1 MGVTAQSSPT
11 MNGLLVLSTLAA
23 ASAQVVLPY
32 GGLAGYPYGYAG
44 YPYAVAKPVV
54 NEVEVPVPVVQYAAI
69 DTGCKNSFGHAVPCF
84 QEGEARRKRSAD
96 EEAAEAAPAVASV
109 LPYGLGLG
117 YHGLGYAGLG
127 YAGLHYP
134 YAVAA
139 PAPVEVEVPVTQY
152 KYVPESRPSN
162 CPPPARTLSA
172 LPFPAPKSVVK
183 VFKSQLTIKTGQDF

>member
-1 MGVTAQSSPT
+1 MGLHRARPT
-11 MNGLLVLSTLAA
+11 KMNGLLVLSTLAA

-32 GGLAGYPYGYAG
+32 GGLAYGGLAGYPYGGLAG

-96 EEAAEAAPAVASV
+96 EEAAEAAPAVATV
-109 LPYGLGLG
+109 PPYHLGLG

-152 KYVPESRPSN
+152 KYVPEVKTVEL
-162 CPPPARTLSA
+162 PPACQNA
-172 LPFPAPKSVVK
+172 FGFAVPCA
-183 VFKSQLTIKTGQDF
+183 

>member
-1 MGVTAQSSPT
+1 MGVTAQSSPK

-96 EEAAEAAPAVASV
+96 EEAAEAAPAVATV
-109 LPYGLGLG
+109 LPYHL
-117 YHGLGYAGLG
+117 GLG

-134 YAVAA
+134 YHAVAA

-152 KYVPESRPSN
+152 KYVP
-162 CPPPARTLSA
+162 
-172 LPFPAPKSVVK
+172 
-183 VFKSQLTIKTGQDF
+183 

>member
-96 EEAAEAAPAVASV
+96 EEAAEAAPAVATV
-109 LPYGLGLG
+109 LPYHLGLG
-117 YHGLGYAGLG
+117 YHGLGYAGL
-127 YAGLHYP
+127 HYP
-134 YAVAA
+134 CAVAA

-152 KYVPESRPSN
+152 KYVPEVKTVEL
-162 CPPPARTLSA
+162 PPACQNA
-172 LPFPAPKSVVK
+172 FGFAVPCA
-183 VFKSQLTIKTGQDF
+183 

>member
-1 MGVTAQSSPT
+1 MGLHRARLN
-11 MNGLLVLSTLAA
+11 MNGRLVLSSLAL

-32 GGLAGYPYGYAG
+32 GGYAGLAGYPYGGFG

-96 EEAAEAAPAVASV
+96 EEAAEAAPAVATV

-152 KYVPESRPSN
+152 KYVPEVKTVEP
-162 CPPPARTLSA
+162 PPPARTLSA
-172 LPFPAPKSVVK
+172 LPFPA
-183 VFKSQLTIKTGQDF
+183 

>member
-1 MGVTAQSSPT
+1 

-69 DTGCKNSFGHAVPCF
+69 DTGCTNHFGHAVPCF

-96 EEAAEAAPAVASV
+96 EEAAEAAPALASV
-109 LPYGLGLG
+109 LPY
-117 YHGLGYAGLG
+117 GLGYAGLG
-127 YAGLHYP
+127 YAGLGYP

-152 KYVPESRPSN
+152 KYVPEVK
-162 CPPPARTLSA
+162 TVE
-172 LPFPAPKSVVK
+172 LP
-183 VFKSQLTIKTGQDF
+183 

>member
-1 MGVTAQSSPT
+1 MGTAQSSPT

-96 EEAAEAAPAVASV
+96 EEEAAPAVASV
-109 LPYGLGLG
+109 LPYGLG
-117 YHGLGYAGLG
+117 YAGLG
-127 YAGLHYP
+127 YP

-152 KYVPESRPSN
+152 KYVPEVKTVEL
-162 CPPPARTLSA
+162 PPACQNA
-172 LPFPAPKSVVK
+172 FGFAVPCA
-183 VFKSQLTIKTGQDF
+183 

>member
-1 MGVTAQSSPT
+1 MGTAQSSPKMT
-11 MNGLLVLSTLAA
+11 GLLVLSTLAA

-96 EEAAEAAPAVASV
+96 EEAAEAAPAVATV
-109 LPYGLGLG
+109 LPYHLGLG

-127 YAGLHYP
+127 YP

-152 KYVPESRPSN
+152 KYVPEVKTVEL
-162 CPPPARTLSA
+162 PPACQNA
-172 LPFPAPKSVVK
+172 FGFAVPCA
-183 VFKSQLTIKTGQDF
+183 

>member
-1 MGVTAQSSPT
+1 MGTAQSSPK

-32 GGLAGYPYGYAG
+32 AGLAGYPYGGLG

-96 EEAAEAAPAVASV
+96 EEEAAPAVASV
-109 LPYGLGLG
+109 LPYGLGL
-117 YHGLGYAGLG
+117 AGLG
-127 YAGLHYP
+127 YP

-152 KYVPESRPSN
+152 KYVPEVKTVEL
-162 CPPPARTLSA
+162 PPACQNA
-172 LPFPAPKSVVK
+172 FGFAVPCA
-183 VFKSQLTIKTGQDF
+183 

>member
-1 MGVTAQSSPT
+1 MGLHRARPT

-32 GGLAGYPYGYAG
+32 GGLAYGGLGYHGLGYAG

-84 QEGEARRKRSAD
+84 QEGEARRKRAAD

-117 YHGLGYAGLG
+117 YHGLGYTGLG
-127 YAGLHYP
+127 YP

-152 KYVPESRPSN
+152 KYVPEVKTVEL
-162 CPPPARTLSA
+162 PPACQNA
-172 LPFPAPKSVVK
+172 FGFAVPCA
-183 VFKSQLTIKTGQDF
+183 

>member
-1 MGVTAQSSPT
+1 MGTAQSSPK
-11 MNGLLVLSTLAA
+11 MNGLLVLSTIAA

-32 GGLAGYPYGYAG
+32 GGLTGYPYGYAG

-96 EEAAEAAPAVASV
+96 EEAAEAAPAVATV

-117 YHGLGYAGLG
+117 YHGLGYAGLR
-127 YAGLHYP
+127 YP

-152 KYVPESRPSN
+152 KYVPEVKTVEL
-162 CPPPARTLSA
+162 PPACQNA
-172 LPFPAPKSVVK
+172 FGFAVPCA
-183 VFKSQLTIKTGQDF
+183 

>member
-1 MGVTAQSSPT
+1 MGTAQSSPT

-96 EEAAEAAPAVASV
+96 EEAAEAAPAVATV
-109 LPYGLGLG
+109 LPYHLGLG
-117 YHGLGYAGLG
+117 YHGLGYAGL
-127 YAGLHYP
+127 HYP
-134 YAVAA
+134 YHAVAA

-152 KYVPESRPSN
+152 KYVPEVKTVEL
-162 CPPPARTLSA
+162 PPACQNA
-172 LPFPAPKSVVK
+172 FGFAVPCA
-183 VFKSQLTIKTGQDF
+183 

>member
-1 MGVTAQSSPT
+1 MGLHRARPT

-32 GGLAGYPYGYAG
+32 GGYAGLAGYPYGGLG

-69 DTGCKNSFGHAVPCF
+69 DTGCKNSFGHAVP
-84 QEGEARRKRSAD
+84 
-96 EEAAEAAPAVASV
+96 SV

-127 YAGLHYP
+127 YHGLGYAGLGYP

-152 KYVPESRPSN
+152 KYVPEVKTVEL
-162 CPPPARTLSA
+162 PPACQNA
-172 LPFPAPKSVVK
+172 FGFAVPCA
-183 VFKSQLTIKTGQDF
+183 

>member
-69 DTGCKNSFGHAVPCF
+69 DTGCMNSFGHAVPCF
-84 QEGEARRKRSAD
+84 QEGEARKKRSAD
-96 EEAAEAAPAVASV
+96 EEAAEAAPAVATA
-109 LPYGLGLG
+109 LPYHLGLG
-117 YHGLGYAGLG
+117 YHGLG

-152 KYVPESRPSN
+152 KYAPEVKTVEL
-162 CPPPARTLSA
+162 PPACQNA
-172 LPFPAPKSVVK
+172 FGFAVPCA
-183 VFKSQLTIKTGQDF
+183 

>member
-44 YPYAVAKPVV
+44 YPYAVAKP
-54 NEVEVPVPVVQYAAI
+54 
-69 DTGCKNSFGHAVPCF
+69 
-84 QEGEARRKRSAD
+84 
-96 EEAAEAAPAVASV
+96 AVATV

-117 YHGLGYAGLG
+117 YHGLG

-152 KYVPESRPSN
+152 KYVPEVKTVEL
-162 CPPPARTLSA
+162 PPACQNA
-172 LPFPAPKSVVK
+172 FGFAVPCA
-183 VFKSQLTIKTGQDF
+183 

>member
-1 MGVTAQSSPT
+1 MG
-11 MNGLLVLSTLAA
+11 LAL

-32 GGLAGYPYGYAG
+32 GGYAGLAGYPYGGFG

-69 DTGCKNSFGHAVPCF
+69 DTGCKNSFGHAVPCL

-96 EEAAEAAPAVASV
+96 EEEAAAAPVASV
-109 LPYGLGLG
+109 LPYGFGLG
-117 YHGLGYAGLG
+117 YHGLG
-127 YAGLHYP
+127 YP

-152 KYVPESRPSN
+152 KYVPEVKTVEL
-162 CPPPARTLSA
+162 PPACQNA
-172 LPFPAPKSVVK
+172 FGFAVPCA
-183 VFKSQLTIKTGQDF
+183 

>member
-69 DTGCKNSFGHAVPCF
+69 DTGCKNSFGHAVPCL

-96 EEAAEAAPAVASV
+96 EEEAAAAPAVATV
-109 LPYGLGLG
+109 PYGFGLG

-127 YAGLHYP
+127 YHGLGYP

-152 KYVPESRPSN
+152 KYVPEVKTVEL
-162 CPPPARTLSA
+162 PPACQNA
-172 LPFPAPKSVVK
+172 FGFAVPCA
-183 VFKSQLTIKTGQDF
+183 

>member
-1 MGVTAQSSPT
+1 

-32 GGLAGYPYGYAG
+32 GGLAYGGLAGYPYGGLAG

-69 DTGCKNSFGHAVPCF
+69 DTGCKNSFGHAVPCL

-96 EEAAEAAPAVASV
+96 EEEAAAPAVASV
-109 LPYGLGLG
+109 LPYGLG
-117 YHGLGYAGLG
+117 
-127 YAGLHYP
+127 YAGLHGYP

-152 KYVPESRPSN
+152 KYVPEVKTVEL
-162 CPPPARTLSA
+162 PPACQNA
-172 LPFPAPKSVVK
+172 FGFAVPCA
-183 VFKSQLTIKTGQDF
+183 

>member
-1 MGVTAQSSPT
+1 MGTAQSSPK

-54 NEVEVPVPVVQYAAI
+54 HGAAI

-96 EEAAEAAPAVASV
+96 EEAVEAAPAVASV

-134 YAVAA
+134 YHAVAA

-152 KYVPESRPSN
+152 KYVPEVKTVEL
-162 CPPPARTLSA
+162 PPACQNA
-172 LPFPAPKSVVK
+172 FGFAVPCA
-183 VFKSQLTIKTGQDF
+183 

>member
-1 MGVTAQSSPT
+1 

-32 GGLAGYPYGYAG
+32 GGLAYGGLAG

-54 NEVEVPVPVVQYAAI
+54 NEVEVPVPVIEYAVHE
-69 DTGCKNSFGHAVPCF
+69 TGCKNSFGHAVPCL

-96 EEAAEAAPAVASV
+96 EEAAVEAAPAV

-117 YHGLGYAGLG
+117 YHGLGYDGLG
-127 YAGLHYP
+127 YAGLGYP

-152 KYVPESRPSN
+152 KYVPEVKTVEL
-162 CPPPARTLSA
+162 PPACQNA
-172 LPFPAPKSVVK
+172 FGFAVPCA
-183 VFKSQLTIKTGQDF
+183 

>member
-1 MGVTAQSSPT
+1 MGTAQSSPT

-54 NEVEVPVPVVQYAAI
+54 NEVEVPVP
-69 DTGCKNSFGHAVPCF
+69 CF

-134 YAVAA
+134 YHAVAA

-152 KYVPESRPSN
+152 KYVPEVKTVEL
-162 CPPPARTLSA
+162 PPACQNA
-172 LPFPAPKSVVK
+172 FGFAVPCA
-183 VFKSQLTIKTGQDF
+183 

>member
-1 MGVTAQSSPT
+1 MGTAQSSPK

-109 LPYGLGLG
+109 LPYHLGLG
-117 YHGLGYAGLG
+117 YHGLA
-127 YAGLHYP
+127 

-152 KYVPESRPSN
+152 KYVPEVKTVEL
-162 CPPPARTLSA
+162 PP
-172 LPFPAPKSVVK
+172 
-183 VFKSQLTIKTGQDF
+183 